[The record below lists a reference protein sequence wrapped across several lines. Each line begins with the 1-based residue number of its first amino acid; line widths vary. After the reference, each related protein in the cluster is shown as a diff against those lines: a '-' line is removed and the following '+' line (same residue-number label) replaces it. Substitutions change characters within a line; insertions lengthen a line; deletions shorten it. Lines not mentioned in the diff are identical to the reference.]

1 MSEGVA
7 TLLLGGLVLAVLAG
21 GVTYSAL
28 RWLHQRTLLNMVRLG
43 WFTAL
48 LGLVLVVFLRNEVLA
63 STGWLVPL
71 ALSIG
76 VVAFVARDIAARFDQ
91 RVVLAMDVAGGIG
104 LVLLLTTLVGPG
116 SGLPLVTVIP
126 AAALAGVAF
135 TAQMF
140 KRFWTIDGAAARAEQ
155 ARLVRIWALVLIP
168 FVMIAMALLFGGA
181 AELPQAG

>member
-1 MSEGVA
+1 MSEGAA

-28 RWLHQRTLLNMVRLG
+28 QWLHRRTLLNMVRLG

-48 LGLVLVVFLRNEVLA
+48 LGLVLVVFLRNDVLA

-71 ALSIG
+71 ALSVG
-76 VVAFVARDIAARFDQ
+76 AAVFVARDIAARFDL
-91 RVVLAMDVAGGIG
+91 RVLLMMDIAAGIA
-104 LVLLLTTLVGPG
+104 LVLVLTTLVGPG
-116 SGLPLVTVIP
+116 SGLPLVTVVP
-126 AAALAGVAF
+126 AAALAGVAY

-140 KRFWTIDGAAARAEQ
+140 KRFWTVDGAVARAEQ

-168 FVMIAMALLFGGA
+168 FVMIAMGLLFGGSA
-181 AELPQAG
+181 TLPQAG